1 MRLVVADTGPL
12 HYLVQTGD
20 IALLPGLFAKVL
32 TPARVRDELAHARAP
47 EAVRAWIAAPPPWL
61 EIRPVENECGAD
73 DLAALDA
80 GERDAIAL
88 ALATK
93 ADPLLMDDREGV
105 AAARR
110 RGFAVTGTLGLLD
123 LAARRG
129 LVDLA
134 AAFARL
140 RRRAS
145 ITARVFSTRCWR
157 NMRRRSRECVSFL
170 PVIGRRRQALFSRFL
185 LLVESH
191 VLERWPLERHAR
203 ALGLTGQ
210 TPTAATSAARSK
222 RRFRSTLR
230 G

>member
-1 MRLVVADTGPL
+1 MRFVVADAGPI
-12 HYLVQTGD
+12 HYLVLTGD
-20 IALLPGLFAKVL
+20 IALLPSLFAKVL
-32 TPARVRDELAHARAP
+32 TPERVRDELAHARAP

-61 EIRPVENECGAD
+61 EIRPVEGGRDAD

-93 ADPLLMDDREGV
+93 ADLLLMDDQGGV

-123 LAARRG
+123 LAARKG

-140 RRRAS
+140 K
-145 ITARVFSTRCWR
+145 
-157 NMRRRSRECVSFL
+157 
-170 PVIGRRRQALFSRFL
+170 
-185 LLVESH
+185 
-191 VLERWPLERHAR
+191 
-203 ALGLTGQ
+203 
-210 TPTAATSAARSK
+210 ATSFYYRQGLLDALLAEYEAK
-222 RRFRSTLR
+222 KP
-230 G
+230 